1 MALLFALI
9 MYALHLLS
17 PFSGRKK
24 RSYILCVGR
33 LGRSLSGSAS
43 AIMKLRC
50 AAFVMVYE
58 DIAFTRFAFRAT
70 PASESN
76 PAMLN
81 QFQTNDTSEQTF
93 IQSAIAQPELATEET
108 TTAIGARTSES
119 IHQLLTKVQRKARRD
134 KIVFWILFGI
144 FEMLLFLPI
153 VLSTQFPVWQN
164 DHVNPPVFAMLL
176 MPSVGMALMALR
188 FGLMKPK
195 WSAEELTRVGGLQA
209 VGTLID
215 LITAPKLPK
224 QMTPLFAALTEL
236 LLRMKA
242 SDACL
247 LTTEQRRLLHIL
259 LRSANFPGL
268 SPEVL
273 LSLRL
278 AILKALEQIGDAS
291 AIPIVMSLTVGKAR
305 TENERALKAAA
316 EACLPLL
323 RANSGAVEAT
333 NTLLRASAQE
343 SAAPE
348 TLLRAS
354 EPAPDMNPKELLRAA
369 EGITPQIPPS

>member
-1 MALLFALI
+1 
-9 MYALHLLS
+9 
-17 PFSGRKK
+17 
-24 RSYILCVGR
+24 
-33 LGRSLSGSAS
+33 
-43 AIMKLRC
+43 
-50 AAFVMVYE
+50 MVYE

-259 LRSANFPGL
+259 LRSAIFPGL

-305 TENERALKAAA
+305 TENEKTLKAAA

-323 RANSGAVEAT
+323 RQNSGGVEAT
-333 NTLLRASAQE
+333 KMLLRASSLE